1 MLRRVVNYQFA
12 EVVAAYESGGPTAA
26 AEILARLDREFPMR
40 HYLLDKQ
47 GRDLVT
53 GEDRSA
59 MVAQA
64 HQQPRF
70 RFPPPRHFLIRRV
83 AEGGKY
89 TFLIQSEMHAQ
100 ADPLSDVIV
109 YGWIVLVIV
118 LLCYALAWTLARPIH
133 NLRQVVV
140 RFGQGDLAS
149 RARLKR
155 KDELGDL
162 ARAFDRMA
170 DRMETLLTAERRLL
184 QDVSHELRSPL
195 ARLRFALELARAS
208 PEPQAAFER
217 VYKEVDRLSTLVGE
231 LLQMTRAEGDPGA
244 RNTATI
250 NLQPFVESLAED
262 CGIEAEARGCT
273 IRVFAGEDIV
283 WSGDRELLHRAVEN
297 VLRNAV
303 RHAPPGTNIDVEL
316 ANERDHVALR
326 IRDYGS
332 GVPEEYLSQIF
343 RPFFRVE
350 EDRNRNGA
358 GGVGLGLA
366 IAERAVRIHHGEI
379 RAENMNPGL
388 MVELRLP
395 R

>member
-1 MLRRVVNYQFA
+1 
-12 EVVAAYESGGPTAA
+12 
-26 AEILARLDREFPMR
+26 
-40 HYLLDKQ
+40 
-47 GRDLVT
+47 
-53 GEDRSA
+53 
-59 MVAQA
+59 
-64 HQQPRF
+64 
-70 RFPPPRHFLIRRV
+70 
-83 AEGGKY
+83 
-89 TFLIQSEMHAQ
+89 
-100 ADPLSDVIV
+100 
-109 YGWIVLVIV
+109 
-118 LLCYALAWTLARPIH
+118 
-133 NLRQVVV
+133 
-140 RFGQGDLAS
+140 
-149 RARLKR
+149 
-155 KDELGDL
+155 
-162 ARAFDRMA
+162 
-170 DRMETLLTAERRLL
+170 
-184 QDVSHELRSPL
+184 
-195 ARLRFALELARAS
+195 
-208 PEPQAAFER
+208 
-217 VYKEVDRLSTLVGE
+217 
-231 LLQMTRAEGDPGA
+231 
-244 RNTATI
+244 
-250 NLQPFVESLAED
+250 VESLAED